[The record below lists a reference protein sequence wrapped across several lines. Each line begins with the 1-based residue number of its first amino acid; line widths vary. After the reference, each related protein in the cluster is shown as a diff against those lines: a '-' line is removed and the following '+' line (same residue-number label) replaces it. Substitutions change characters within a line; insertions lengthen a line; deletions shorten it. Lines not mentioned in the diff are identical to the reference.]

1 MVRASGPHNSKSV
14 NHLGDLFRRGQ
25 RTYKKKQ
32 IILHQDDVLSFIYSI
47 RAGYVKAYTI
57 LSTGNSRTLF
67 LLGPN
72 DIFPSASSLLL
83 ADKGQR
89 LKHYYE
95 ALTDITVTYMNYD
108 DFFES
113 LEGNQQAMQLLLNYL
128 NESNAMLT
136 KRLEAAETNSAL
148 DRVANILPY
157 LAEKCGKPVDSDTY
171 RLLPMLVHQEIADL
185 AGVTRETASVQIKQL
200 ETEGAIKQQRG
211 HWLIYM
217 DKLQPHLEIAAPGM

>member
-1 MVRASGPHNSKSV
+1 MVRAAGSGHSKSV
-14 NHLGDLFRRGQ
+14 SYLGDLFRSGHRA
-25 RTYKKKQ
+25 YKKKQ

-47 RAGYVKAYTI
+47 KTGYVKVYTI
-57 LSTGNSRTLF
+57 LSSGNSRTLF

-72 DIFPSASSLLL
+72 DIFPSASSLLSS
-83 ADKGQR
+83 DKGHH

-95 ALTDITVTYMNYD
+95 ALTDITVNYMNYD

-113 LEGNQQAMQLLLNYL
+113 LHSDGQAMQLLLNYL

-136 KRLEAAETNSAL
+136 KRLEAAETKSAL

-157 LAEKCGKPVDSDTY
+157 LAEKCGRLVDKGTY
-171 RLLPMLVHQEIADL
+171 RLMPALVHQEIADL

-200 ETEGAIKQQRG
+200 ETEGAIKQQKGR
-211 HWLIYM
+211 WLIYI
-217 DKLQPHLEIAAPGM
+217 DQLQPHLEIAAPGM